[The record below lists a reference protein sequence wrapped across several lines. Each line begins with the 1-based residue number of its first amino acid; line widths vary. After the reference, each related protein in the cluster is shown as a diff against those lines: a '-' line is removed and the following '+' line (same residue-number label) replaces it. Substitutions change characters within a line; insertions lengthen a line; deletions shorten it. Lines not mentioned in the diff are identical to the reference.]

1 MCERRS
7 NGSSTTGNQNA
18 KAEQVSKYEM
28 SRPCIKGIKEGFKA
42 APLREHRFQTGT
54 KPGFTLMELLVV
66 IALVTTLAALLL
78 PTLTRSKA
86 SAYRVK
92 CISNLRQ
99 LGLAAQMYWDDNNGN
114 CFRYGGTMTN
124 GGQLYW
130 FGWIGTG
137 PEGERIF
144 DASQGVLYSNLR
156 GRGVELC
163 PAFNYFMSQL
173 KLKTTGRTYGYG
185 YNLFLSAA
193 IRDPSIN
200 LNQVR
205 RPSETTLLADSAQI
219 NTWQAPASL
228 ENPMLEEWYYVDD
241 STNLPNAHFRHV
253 QRANV
258 VFCDGHAAPEKSVPG
273 SLDARMPSQFVG
285 RLRSEI
291 LVVP

>member
-1 MCERRS
+1 
-7 NGSSTTGNQNA
+7 
-18 KAEQVSKYEM
+18 
-28 SRPCIKGIKEGFKA
+28 
-42 APLREHRFQTGT
+42 
-54 KPGFTLMELLVV
+54 MELLVV

-92 CISNLRQ
+92 CVSNLRQ

-130 FGWIGTG
+130 FGWIGMG

-144 DASQGVLYSNLR
+144 DATQGVLYSNLR
-156 GRGVELC
+156 GRGIELC
-163 PAFNYFMSQL
+163 PAFNYFVSQL
-173 KLKTTGRTYGYG
+173 KLKATGATYGYG

-193 IRDPSIN
+193 VRDASIN
-200 LNQVR
+200 LNRVR

-219 NTWQAPASL
+219 NTWQAPASP

-241 STNLPNAHFRHV
+241 STNQPNGHFRHS
-253 QRANV
+253 QLANV
-258 VFCDGHAAPEKSVPG
+258 VFCDGHAAPEKCVPG
-273 SLDARMPSQFVG
+273 SFDARMPSQFVG

-291 LVVP
+291 LVVR